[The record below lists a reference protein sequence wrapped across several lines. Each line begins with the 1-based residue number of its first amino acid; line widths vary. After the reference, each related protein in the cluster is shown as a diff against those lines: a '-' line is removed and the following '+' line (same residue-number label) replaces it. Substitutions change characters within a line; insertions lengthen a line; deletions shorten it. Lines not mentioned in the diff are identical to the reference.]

1 LAEKKDLFFSNK
13 TISLRYQFDYYWAMV
28 EFIIPKCESCGAE
41 LHIPQGQE
49 SGTCEYCGTDFRV
62 VDPARSTPVM
72 GGAGTELEKKELAL
86 QIAQKDLRDLETQSW
101 QLKSRI
107 DQFENPRP
115 LYRKGGGPMVA
126 VYIIGIMAI
135 FMTAMLGGLFWVL
148 QIYYIY
154 GLTPTT
160 CPLLMFG
167 VIIASVVFMI
177 ATKIVSDSAA
187 RKKYEAGLASPEYPQ
202 TVAQFNEL
210 QPKIVA
216 AQAEVNKREQELRD
230 FVK

>member
-1 LAEKKDLFFSNK
+1 
-13 TISLRYQFDYYWAMV
+13 MV

-41 LHIPQGQE
+41 LHIPPGQE

-62 VDPARSTPVM
+62 VDQARSAPVM

-86 QIAQKDLRDLETQSW
+86 QIAQKDLRNLETQSW
-101 QLKSRI
+101 QLKSKI
-107 DQFENPRP
+107 DQYENPRP
-115 LYRKGGGPMVA
+115 VAVKGGMVA
-126 VYIIGIMAI
+126 IYILGIMAI
-135 FMTAMLGGLFWVL
+135 FMTAMLGGLFYVL

-154 GLTPTT
+154 GLTKTT
-160 CPLLMFG
+160 CPLLAFT
-167 VIIASVVFMI
+167 VIVASIVFI
-177 ATKIVSDSAA
+177 VGTKIVTDSAA